1 MTSVDTNL
9 LVRFLTRDDEVQFEK
24 AYRVFQEEDIFIP
37 DTVILETEWVL
48 RYAYEFPR
56 EDILNGFRKLL
67 GLANVH
73 CAQPEVL
80 RSALLCFEKG
90 LDFADALHLA
100 NSRHCAVLK
109 TFDASF
115 VKKGNG
121 LAACAVEIPV

>member
-9 LVRFLTRDDEVQFEK
+9 LVRFLTRDDEVQFKK
-24 AYRVFQEEDIFIP
+24 AYRVFQGDEVFIP
-37 DTVILETEWVL
+37 ETVILETEWVL

-56 EDILNGFRKLL
+56 EEILICLRKLL

-73 CAQPEVL
+73 CAQPEGL
-80 RSALLCFEKG
+80 RSALLWFEKG

-100 NSRHCAVLK
+100 NSRHCEVLK
-109 TFDASF
+109 TFDTSF

-121 LAACAVEIPV
+121 LSACAVEIPV